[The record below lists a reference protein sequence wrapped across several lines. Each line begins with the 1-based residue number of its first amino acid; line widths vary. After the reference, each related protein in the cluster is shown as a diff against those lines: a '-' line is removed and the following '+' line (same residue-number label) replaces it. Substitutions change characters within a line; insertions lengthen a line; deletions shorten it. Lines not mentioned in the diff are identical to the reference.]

1 MKRRYTKILTALMLL
16 AAFCAGV
23 AFPASAQDKSEKKH
37 QWVIQVRNIVTG
49 EFVGDTLAVD
59 LLRPDST
66 LILSQPLMVF
76 KDKLGIPF
84 SNSAGYSVPG
94 QDFIIRLSHPD
105 YETAYHKIHIAKNHE
120 DKTLQIRK
128 LTKREKAMMLD
139 EVVVTASVVE
149 FVNKGD
155 TIQFNADAFELAE
168 GSMLSALIKRLP
180 GAELKENGQIYIN
193 GKFVDKLL
201 LNGEDFF
208 RNDKLVLLQNLPAY
222 TVKNIQVYEETL
234 PEQLAKKDSSE
245 PDLVM
250 NVKLKK
256 EFNAGWMANAE
267 AGGGTHN
274 RYRLRGFG
282 VGYTPKGRIAAYAFI
297 NNLNETGSPDMA
309 GEWQKKSNQS
319 DEIITKGAGLDYNF
333 KPKDNLKF
341 RGNTTIQYQTK
352 FGNSLVNQQNYL
364 PDGVNYSRRWLDNR
378 FGNLS
383 VISDHTSE
391 FTTGKIRHEVNG
403 TFNYGSDKMRSNT
416 TEGTFGRMPGDYP
429 AMRADLQAGMPDTLD
444 ILNRYLS
451 LTNTDSKLAYGNL
464 KDIMYFSLPH
474 DKSLTATVWGTLSHR
489 WQDGSQSYLL
499 QTKGG
504 NEQRTDRTNP
514 QNRHDYKYGG
524 NLYAWLGNAT
534 WYIIPK
540 YNIEDSYTYS
550 STMFYDFADSIPW
563 YAADSPMQ
571 LRDRMEYVYR
581 MLDPQNSYIYG
592 LHQLDQKLTC
602 CVAFTREDMSPTGSR
617 TGKFQ
622 ISIDPGMRYLRRK
635 MNFNGATRQLFS
647 RNTWLPE
654 GTVHL
659 EWHKNNLNQIRL
671 DYNFSTHEPQMMD
684 MLDIAFN
691 SDPLNP
697 TIGNPNLKYERRHKF
712 DLRYNSM
719 NFLWN
724 KVHFDAQATYT
735 LKQNSIVYAS
745 AYDMATGIR
754 TTSPMNINGNRS
766 ALARLLV
773 TYKPIRNTDFR
784 IIDQILYRPSRFA
797 TFISVDDE
805 TGMKRSISHSNLWYN
820 WFSIMYNTSKLSL
833 QTTFSYENNYNV
845 SRTGDFNSYRIQ
857 VLDWGVNGLVRL
869 PKNFEISSNLH
880 IRKNNGYTESEFNK
894 SQVIW
899 NARISKSI
907 LGGSLQFAFDG
918 YDMLQQIK
926 KNVINIDAS
935 WRRETRYNT
944 VPSYFMFTVKYFFSK
959 KPRQ

>member
-1 MKRRYTKILTALMLL
+1 MKKRYTKILTALMLL

-282 VGYTPKGRIAAYAFI
+282 VGYTPKGRIAAYVFI

-309 GEWQKKSNQS
+309 GEWQKKSNQR

-391 FTTGKIRHEVNG
+391 FTTGKN
-403 TFNYGSDKMRSNT
+403 
-416 TEGTFGRMPGDYP
+416 
-429 AMRADLQAGMPDTLD
+429 
-444 ILNRYLS
+444 
-451 LTNTDSKLAYGNL
+451 LA
-464 KDIMYFSLPH
+464 
-474 DKSLTATVWGTLSHR
+474 
-489 WQDGSQSYLL
+489 
-499 QTKGG
+499 
-504 NEQRTDRTNP
+504 
-514 QNRHDYKYGG
+514 
-524 NLYAWLGNAT
+524 
-534 WYIIPK
+534 
-540 YNIEDSYTYS
+540 
-550 STMFYDFADSIPW
+550 
-563 YAADSPMQ
+563 
-571 LRDRMEYVYR
+571 
-581 MLDPQNSYIYG
+581 
-592 LHQLDQKLTC
+592 
-602 CVAFTREDMSPTGSR
+602 
-617 TGKFQ
+617 
-622 ISIDPGMRYLRRK
+622 
-635 MNFNGATRQLFS
+635 
-647 RNTWLPE
+647 
-654 GTVHL
+654 
-659 EWHKNNLNQIRL
+659 
-671 DYNFSTHEPQMMD
+671 
-684 MLDIAFN
+684 
-691 SDPLNP
+691 
-697 TIGNPNLKYERRHKF
+697 
-712 DLRYNSM
+712 
-719 NFLWN
+719 
-724 KVHFDAQATYT
+724 
-735 LKQNSIVYAS
+735 
-745 AYDMATGIR
+745 
-754 TTSPMNINGNRS
+754 
-766 ALARLLV
+766 
-773 TYKPIRNTDFR
+773 
-784 IIDQILYRPSRFA
+784 
-797 TFISVDDE
+797 
-805 TGMKRSISHSNLWYN
+805 
-820 WFSIMYNTSKLSL
+820 
-833 QTTFSYENNYNV
+833 
-845 SRTGDFNSYRIQ
+845 
-857 VLDWGVNGLVRL
+857 
-869 PKNFEISSNLH
+869 
-880 IRKNNGYTESEFNK
+880 
-894 SQVIW
+894 
-899 NARISKSI
+899 
-907 LGGSLQFAFDG
+907 
-918 YDMLQQIK
+918 
-926 KNVINIDAS
+926 
-935 WRRETRYNT
+935 
-944 VPSYFMFTVKYFFSK
+944 
-959 KPRQ
+959 